1 MVWCLRIIKW
11 QLREATIKKKPV
23 VWYVDDLPEN
33 LERFKTNHKQV
44 FDVRTFSTT
53 EQVLSA
59 LVGSKP
65 DALLCDV
72 FFYDTMAIAQDMEK
86 RVQEK
91 AAEIRKFGEEIE
103 ANMIAN
109 QAGFPLIQSVSARF
123 GKRFPIYAYT
133 SKGLVFD

>member
-1 MVWCLRIIKW
+1 M
-11 QLREATIKKKPV
+11 KKKTV

-33 LERFKTNHKQV
+33 LERFKTNHEQV
-44 FDVRTFSTT
+44 FDVRTFSTP

-59 LVGSKP
+59 LVDSKP

-72 FFYDTMAIAQDMEK
+72 FFYDTVAIAQDMEN

-109 QAGFPLIQSVSARF
+109 QAGVPLIQSVSARF
-123 GKRFPIYAYT
+123 GKR
-133 SKGLVFD
+133 